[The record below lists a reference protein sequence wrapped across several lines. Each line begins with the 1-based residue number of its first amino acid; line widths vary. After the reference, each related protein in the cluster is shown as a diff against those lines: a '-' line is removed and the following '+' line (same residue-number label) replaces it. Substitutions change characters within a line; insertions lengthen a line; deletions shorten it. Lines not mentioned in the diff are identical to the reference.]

1 MVIKFIKS
9 LAFLLKLWIIFPYL
23 CGTMTTSVKHGPFS
37 YLKWQCSTKLHL
49 CLWLFCQSPSGS
61 VVKNLPTVWELQET
75 WVLFLG
81 REDPLE
87 EGTATHSSILAW
99 RIPWTE
105 DPGRL
110 LSIGL
115 QRIEHEWSNLPLL
128 LLLLSCFSHVR
139 LCATPEMAAHHASL
153 SLGFSQQEHRSGLP
167 FPSPRYMTL
176 AIYIFKYIINKNTSR
191 KKYLWVE

>member
-105 DPGRL
+105 DPGRAW
-110 LSIGL
+110 SIGS
-115 QRIEHEWSNLPLL
+115 QRDRYYWSYLARHQLNITKVMFFLV
-128 LLLLSCFSHVR
+128 SC
-139 LCATPEMAAHHASL
+139 
-153 SLGFSQQEHRSGLP
+153 
-167 FPSPRYMTL
+167 
-176 AIYIFKYIINKNTSR
+176 KKK
-191 KKYLWVE
+191 KKYTHTQITVLGSYWKLLFANIITLER